1 MMIALLAALFLQQTP
16 PSTAPHASEVFER
29 RQEDLVLL
37 AARLGSL
44 HRLNQVCPS
53 YGSITIFRDRMKEV
67 VEVERPPRMT
77 REAMI
82 ASFNDGYRGMTDRH
96 MVCSPAAE
104 EDFSR
109 AALSALSITERLSRP
124 LGV

>member
-1 MMIALLAALFLQQTP
+1 MLKLLAIALLLQTA
-16 PSTAPHASEVFER
+16 PSTAPNASEVFER

-44 HRLNQVCPS
+44 HRLNQVCPG
-53 YGSITIFRDRMKEV
+53 YGSITVFRDRMKEMV
-67 VEVERPPRMT
+67 DAERPPRMT

-82 ASFNDGYRGMTDRH
+82 AGFNDSYRQMSSRH
-96 MVCSPAAE
+96 LTCSPAAE
-104 EDFSR
+104 DDFSR